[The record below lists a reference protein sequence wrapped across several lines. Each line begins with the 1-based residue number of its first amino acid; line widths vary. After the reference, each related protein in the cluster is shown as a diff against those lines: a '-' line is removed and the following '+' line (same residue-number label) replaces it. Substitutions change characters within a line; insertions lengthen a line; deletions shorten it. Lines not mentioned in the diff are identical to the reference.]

1 MSDYFDR
8 IEHQL
13 VARVEQA
20 AAAAA
25 APDRRRSRR
34 RRPGRR
40 ALSILGP
47 LGAVAV
53 VAAVIAVIVI
63 SGGRAHQPGSAPRL
77 SVHRHVSLTL
87 RAPAATAPATM
98 AHAAATV
105 RARMR
110 ALAVPGHVA
119 VHGHSLAISNVPGR
133 DAAQVALLGRP
144 DRLRFYDWEADV
156 LLPSGHPDAS
166 RLLGGHD
173 ATATELSQGVNGT
186 APGSTAAGAVT
197 LYRAVSLA
205 ARQPAA
211 PGPHPRSA
219 SGSRAPAMYLFG
231 RAGSAACTTLARAQ
245 GAATAAAVTSGGHC
259 LLAGPAPTL
268 AQLRAELPMGVT
280 LADGHRLT
288 VKPGTTVLAAAAP
301 STVAVS
307 TASPA
312 ARFYVLRDRPAL
324 TGAGLTH
331 VQAAKDS
338 GGQPDVS
345 FGFTPAAARAFQDL
359 TATVAHRGATVSTG
373 TTVDV
378 QHFAIALD
386 GRLLTVPA
394 IDFKQ
399 YPDGVVQQGAGAGA
413 EITGG
418 LTSGAARML
427 AAVLRGG
434 ALGVSLTPG
443 STG

>member
-20 AAAAA
+20 PSARAAAG
-25 APDRRRSRR
+25 PDRRRSRC

-119 VHGHSLAISNVPGR
+119 VHGPSLAISNVPGR

-156 LLPSGHPDAS
+156 LLPSGHPVAS

-173 ATATELSQGVNGT
+173 ATALELSQGINGT

-211 PGPHPRSA
+211 SGPR
-219 SGSRAPAMYLFG
+219 SGSRTPAMYLFG

-268 AQLRAELPMGVT
+268 AQLSGELPAGVT

-288 VKPGTTVLAAAAP
+288 AKPGTTVLAAAAP

-331 VQAAKDS
+331 VRAAKDS

-345 FGFTPAAARAFQDL
+345 FGFTPAAARAFQDM

-373 TTVDV
+373 TTVDL

-386 GRLLTVPA
+386 GRLLSVPA

-418 LTSGAARML
+418 FTSGAARML

-434 ALGVSLTPG
+434 ALRVSLTLG

>member
-25 APDRRRSRR
+25 PGPDRRRS

-53 VAAVIAVIVI
+53 VAAVIAVILI
-63 SGGRAHQPGSAPRL
+63 SGGRAHQPGSASRL

-98 AHAAATV
+98 AHAATTV

-119 VHGHSLAISNVPGR
+119 VHGHSLVISNVPGR
-133 DAAQVALLGRP
+133 DAAQVALLGQP

-173 ATATELSQGVNGT
+173 ATALELSQGVNGT
-186 APGSTAAGAVT
+186 APGSTPAGAVT

-211 PGPHPRSA
+211 PRSHPR
-219 SGSRAPAMYLFG
+219 SGSRASATYLFG

-259 LLAGPAPTL
+259 LLAGPALTL
-268 AQLRAELPMGVT
+268 AQLRAELPTGVT

-288 VKPGTTVLAAAAP
+288 VKPGTTLLAAAAP

-312 ARFYVLRDRPAL
+312 ARFYVLRDRPEL

-331 VQAAKDS
+331 VRAAKDS

-345 FGFTPAAARAFQDL
+345 FGFTPAAARAFQDM
-359 TATVAHRGATVSTG
+359 TATVAHRGASVSTG
-373 TTVDV
+373 TTVDL

-386 GRLLTVPA
+386 GRLLSVPA

-399 YPDGVVQQGAGAGA
+399 YPDGVVQQGARAGA

-418 LTSGAARML
+418 FTSGAARML

-434 ALGVSLTPG
+434 ALGVSLTPSAG
-443 STG
+443 G